1 MTRRRRLP
9 RSGIIVLAASLCVA
23 GVAIDHDALSDTRPD
38 VATARQFA
46 VAAQQQA
53 RAEQQKA
60 EAASRRAARQRDPAA
75 GYGGIVYPAGGYYW
89 GEKNA
94 AGQRD
99 GDGILYYR
107 AGRCECRFAHDA
119 PAGAGV
125 ILATDGDRYE
135 GELAGNAAGFANG
148 YGVYTWAD
156 GRRYEG
162 QFAGDKPNG
171 AGVLLDALGT
181 PQQGIWRKGALL
193 GSRHRQQLEPPLAE
207 EIERAAPGSPPA
219 ANASI
224 GVPLGD
230 RGGTYTIPVV
240 INGAVRIPF
249 IVDSGASEVTIPED
263 VVRVLLRG
271 GTVDKSDLLGAQ
283 RYVTADG
290 SRHIGLRLRLRQLQ
304 VGDRVVRDVTA
315 GVSPMRGD
323 PLLGQSFLSRF
334 GAWTI
339 DNQTHRL
346 LLAPQ

>member
-1 MTRRRRLP
+1 LERRARQYVRRLL
-9 RSGIIVLAASLCVA
+9 LAAAAAAATGIA
-23 GVAIDHDALSDTRPD
+23 GAADHGAIADATQPD
-38 VATARQFA
+38 IATARRLA

-60 EAASRRAARQRDPAA
+60 QAASRRAEQERNPGA
-75 GYGGIVYPAGGYYW
+75 GYGSIVYPAGGGYYW

-107 AGRCECRFAHDA
+107 VGRCECRFSHDA
-119 PAGAGV
+119 AVGAGV
-125 ILATDGDRYE
+125 VMAAGGDRYE
-135 GELAGNAAGFANG
+135 GELTGNAAGSANG

-162 QFAGDKPNG
+162 QFTADKPNG

-181 PQQGIWRKGALL
+181 PQPGVWRNGTLL
-193 GSRHRQQLEPPLAE
+193 DARPPSLADA
-207 EIERAAPGSPPA
+207 IEHAAPGSSAPA
-219 ANASI
+219 SGAV
-224 GVPLGD
+224 GVPLGTM
-230 RGGTYTIPVV
+230 GGTYTIPVV
-240 INGAVRIPF
+240 INGSLRIPF

-290 SRHIGLRLRLRQLQ
+290 SHHIGLRLRLRQLQ

-315 GVSPMRGD
+315 GISPMRGD
-323 PLLGQSFLSRF
+323 PLLGQTFLSRF

-346 LLAPQ
+346 ILAPQ